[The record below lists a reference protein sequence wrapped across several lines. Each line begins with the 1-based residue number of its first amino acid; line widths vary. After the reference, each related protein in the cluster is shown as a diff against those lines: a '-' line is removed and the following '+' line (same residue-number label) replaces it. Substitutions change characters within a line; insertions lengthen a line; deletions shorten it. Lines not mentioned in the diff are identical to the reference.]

1 MAQSLE
7 AGQLLDAQGRS
18 RLASLVGTVRRL
30 GSIVTAVARRV
41 RLVTSPQWLLIS
53 LALLLLLFLAALLI
67 QPSSVGRGG
76 R

>member
-7 AGQLLDAQGRS
+7 AGQLLDAQPRS
-18 RLASLVGTVRRL
+18 RLASLADTVRRL
-30 GSIVTAVARRV
+30 GFTVTAVARRI